1 MPSPYYAFYSA
12 YKLLVASMIDTIDW
26 LTQHSFPKPFFLPAS
41 IVGLNLTTS
50 PAAIGDQMHSSG
62 QIEKGGNM

>member
-1 MPSPYYAFYSA
+1 
-12 YKLLVASMIDTIDW
+12 MIDTIDW